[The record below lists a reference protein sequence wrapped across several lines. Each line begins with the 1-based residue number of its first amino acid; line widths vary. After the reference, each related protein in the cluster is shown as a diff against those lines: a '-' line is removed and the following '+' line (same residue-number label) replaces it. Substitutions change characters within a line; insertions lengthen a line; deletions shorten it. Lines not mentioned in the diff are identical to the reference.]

1 MTTAEFDVFL
11 NHNRAQKDWTR
22 ALACRLRDAGLK
34 VWFDEWCLR
43 GGENWI
49 IGLQIFERF
58 LGLDHPSAHTVR
70 SNLERLGEES
80 AD

>member
-22 ALACRLRDAGLK
+22 ALACRLRTVGPK
-34 VWFDEWCLR
+34 VWFGEWCLR

-49 IGLQIFERF
+49 IGLRIFEQI
-58 LGLDHPSAHTVR
+58 LGPDHPSTRTVR
-70 SNLERLGEES
+70 DNLENLGEGS
-80 AD
+80 VG